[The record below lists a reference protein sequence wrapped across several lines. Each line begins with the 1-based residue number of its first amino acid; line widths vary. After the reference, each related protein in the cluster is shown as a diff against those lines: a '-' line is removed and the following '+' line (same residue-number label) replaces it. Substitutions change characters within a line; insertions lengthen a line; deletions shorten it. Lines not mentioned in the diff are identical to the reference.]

1 MQKININGEELT
13 ISFNLATEISYEEIT
28 GKAFDAS
35 ILFDGEKPRSTEI
48 AKVVAAC
55 IIANNPEAKTDS
67 DYLLYKASREEANL
81 LITTT
86 LQEMLRWLNVPAIA
100 EEHIPEQPSSAATE
114 EEGEQRPNA

>member
-1 MQKININGEELT
+1 MQKITINGEELT
-13 ISFNLATEISYEEIT
+13 IAFNLATELSYEEIT
-28 GKAFDAS
+28 GKSFEPS
-35 ILFDGEKPRSTEI
+35 ELFDNETPRSSEI
-48 AKVVAAC
+48 IKVVAAC

-86 LQEMLRWLNVPAIA
+86 LQEMLHWLNVPAIA

-114 EEGEQRPNA
+114 EEGEQHPNA